1 MKIHDHKV
9 TGFFVITERGKT
21 ALIFLKHL
29 RLHFICFVNGRL
41 VKRKSI
47 FTLYKKKGEFKSLLL
62 LHDYYEVFSPV
73 GPT

>member
-1 MKIHDHKV
+1 MKIHDHEV

-41 VKRKSI
+41 VKRIQKVD
-47 FTLYKKKGEFKSLLL
+47 
-62 LHDYYEVFSPV
+62 LHIV
-73 GPT
+73 